1 MGSARSA
8 AAAKARVA
16 SARLHVIS
24 CASRPCRGRADSLL
38 RPPDRRTYGHFTR
51 RLSGGKRRAT
61 AVSYEG
67 EPLRNASNKSDI
79 TPQHCRVTSL
89 AGAAEWALSGAAA
102 HNSEWQIMQTPK
114 ARLGAN
120 RMRSPQLAVQEYQQS
135 PTVRQRQVMVLV
147 AQGLSNKQIARELN
161 ISEGTVKVH
170 LHQIYNRLGIRKRTA
185 LATFVLRSRLSSQDH
200 HID

>member
-1 MGSARSA
+1 
-8 AAAKARVA
+8 
-16 SARLHVIS
+16 
-24 CASRPCRGRADSLL
+24 
-38 RPPDRRTYGHFTR
+38 
-51 RLSGGKRRAT
+51 
-61 AVSYEG
+61 
-67 EPLRNASNKSDI
+67 
-79 TPQHCRVTSL
+79 
-89 AGAAEWALSGAAA
+89 
-102 HNSEWQIMQTPK
+102 
-114 ARLGAN
+114 
-120 RMRSPQLAVQEYQQS
+120 MRSPQLAVQEYQQS